1 MGRIMDP
8 IMDPIMDRIL
18 DSIISPVTN
27 LIMALTLFRLRC
39 LLRSDI
45 SCRFNP
51 FYSLQRLPPF
61 FSQSVFLILAP
72 GLIWNC
78 HLQTS

>member
-1 MGRIMDP
+1 MDPIMGRIMGH
-8 IMDPIMDRIL
+8 IMGRIIN
-18 DSIISPVTN
+18 SIITPFMDF
-27 LIMALTLFRLRC
+27 IMTLALPRLRR

-51 FYSLQRLPPF
+51 FYPLQRLPPF
-61 FSQSVFLILAP
+61 FSQSVFLVLAP
-72 GLIWNC
+72 RLIRNC